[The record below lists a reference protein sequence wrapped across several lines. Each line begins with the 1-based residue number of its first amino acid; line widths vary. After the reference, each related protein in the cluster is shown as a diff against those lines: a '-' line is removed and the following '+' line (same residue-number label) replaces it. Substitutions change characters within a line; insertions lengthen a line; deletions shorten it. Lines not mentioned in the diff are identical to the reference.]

1 MAMRSRHRH
10 LMGLGPRAA
19 RSAMGASYTQCRETK
34 TNGIEWDPSEIFLV
48 LNKAAASDCSG
59 TGRNEKPVL
68 ARFQHSETEAHFKFL
83 SLRSWKINDTW
94 PGRLL

>member
-34 TNGIEWDPSEIFLV
+34 TNGIEWDPSENFLV
-48 LNKAAASDCSG
+48 LSDI
-59 TGRNEKPVL
+59 V
-68 ARFQHSETEAHFKFL
+68 
-83 SLRSWKINDTW
+83 
-94 PGRLL
+94 